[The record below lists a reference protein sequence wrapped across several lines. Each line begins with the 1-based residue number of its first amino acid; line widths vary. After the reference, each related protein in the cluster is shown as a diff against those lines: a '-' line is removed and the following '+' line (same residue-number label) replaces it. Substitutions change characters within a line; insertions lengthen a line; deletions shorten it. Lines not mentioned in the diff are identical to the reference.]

1 MAKGNDII
9 EDNVKKITRPKSS
22 RAKKVE
28 IESIDEPIIVNSTN
42 EALNNQPPILKTDW
56 FLSEMETQEQW
67 CFASNVFT
75 NEELDQ
81 IIATGENPELSC
93 PMAEGTVYGK
103 NNGVRSC
110 QVSWI
115 NSGLP
120 ENSWIFQRLTK
131 AVLDIN
137 SKFFGFDLKVLDSLQ
152 FTKYVGST
160 DDHYGKHCDML
171 YKSFTTRKLS
181 FSLLLSNPEDYQGGD
196 LLIHSGERPDVPE
209 KTRGNIVFFPSYAL
223 HEVTP
228 VTSGVR
234 YSLVGW
240 CSGPPF
246 K

>member
-1 MAKGNDII
+1 MSNTQDVI
-9 EDNVKKITRPKSS
+9 EADVVEVTKKRKP
-22 RAKKVE
+22 RAKKETVE
-28 IESIDEPIIVNSTN
+28 ATTTQQQPIILQTSWY
-42 EALNNQPPILKTDW
+42 LD
-56 FLSEMETQEQW
+56 EMGTREQW
-67 CFASNVFT
+67 CFASNIFT
-75 NEELDQ
+75 TEELDK
-81 IIATGENPELSC
+81 IIETGENAELSSI
-93 PMAEGTVYGK
+93 MDEGRTAGK

-115 NSGLP
+115 NSMLP

-131 AVLDIN
+131 AVVDIN
-137 SKFFGFDLKVLDSLQ
+137 SKFFGYDLKNIDSLQ
-152 FTKYVGST
+152 FTKYIGDT

-181 FSLLLSNPEDYQGGD
+181 FSLLLSEPTDYEGGD
-196 LLIHSGERPDVPE
+196 LLLHVAEKPDAPS
-209 KTRGNIVFFPSYAL
+209 KDRGTIVFFPSYAL

-240 CSGPPF
+240 VSGPPF